1 MTTENIEQEKQ
12 EEQKK
17 KRKKGLFI
25 LLLLL
30 LLAGGGFGAYHFW
43 GHKPKETVSVISGD
57 FLPEGK
63 DAKKMSDK
71 ELADTAQ
78 KKADD
83 SQFNMMIASTAKIDS
98 QSQQGTLNIK
108 NPQTN
113 RYPINVVITD
123 DKTGDVIYT
132 SGAIEPGEEVS
143 HVQLEK
149 TLAKGAYQ
157 TTARFSL
164 YDAKTKAKKGEVAA
178 GVNIIVN

>member
-63 DAKKMSDK
+63 DAKRCR
-71 ELADTAQ
+71 T
-78 KKADD
+78 
-83 SQFNMMIASTAKIDS
+83 
-98 QSQQGTLNIK
+98 K
-108 NPQTN
+108 N
-113 RYPINVVITD
+113 
-123 DKTGDVIYT
+123 
-132 SGAIEPGEEVS
+132 
-143 HVQLEK
+143 
-149 TLAKGAYQ
+149 
-157 TTARFSL
+157 
-164 YDAKTKAKKGEVAA
+164 
-178 GVNIIVN
+178 